1 MNFSREPNVGKQT
14 TYFEPP
20 DIIFL
25 KLRGHCTTEEG
36 NEVNRRHLEWALD
49 LPNVYFLIDL
59 AELQRI
65 DADVRKL
72 ATETLARLPMRG
84 MIGFSAPLKAK
95 VIATLIFTAIN
106 LFAKKADKIPLKFV
120 DTEEEARAWIEQRR
134 QELLQQAK
142 PALGGAAHGR

>member
-1 MNFSREPNVGKQT
+1 MEFSREPNVGKQT

-25 KLRGHCTTEEG
+25 KLRGHVTFEEG
-36 NEVNRRHLEWALD
+36 NEINRLHLEWALG
-49 LPNVYFLIDL
+49 LPNVFFLIDL

-72 ATETLARLPMRG
+72 ATESLARLPLRG
-84 MIGFSAPLKAK
+84 MVGFSAPLKAK

-120 DTEEEARAWIEQRR
+120 ATEEEARAWIEQWRR
-134 QELLQQAK
+134 ELPQQAK